1 MARSLV
7 PALQYEV
14 GSIVAPGDHIGSSSE
29 VSVGSG
35 AYVKSGQVYASVVGT
50 VHYSL
55 DHSSSNSKSVTV
67 VLPQGR
73 MLASG
78 RVLVVGQVI
87 LAKVERCAIQQVTVG
102 IVASFPAQ
110 SSEQSGFPTLLSDV
124 QEGVVRR
131 EEVSASVTA
140 EDLKMET
147 CFRPGDVI
155 LAKIVS
161 LGDGRRYL
169 LSTAEAEL
177 GVVRA
182 TCSTSGSTMIPISWN
197 EMQCPDTEA
206 REPRKCAKP
215 RDLPTAK
222 II

>member
-29 VSVGSG
+29 VSAGSG
-35 AYVKSGQVYASVVGT
+35 AYVKSGQVYASVVGEI
-50 VHYSL
+50 HYSL
-55 DHSSSNSKSVTV
+55 DPSSSETRKTVTV
-67 VLPQGR
+67 VLPKGR
-73 MLASG
+73 VLASE
-78 RVLVVGQVI
+78 RVLVVGQVV

-110 SSEQSGFPTLLSDV
+110 SSSSSEPSGVPTTPTLLLSNNSDV

-182 TCSTSGSTMIPISWN
+182 TCATSGSTM
-197 EMQCPDTEA
+197 
-206 REPRKCAKP
+206 
-215 RDLPTAK
+215 
-222 II
+222 

>member
-1 MARSLV
+1 
-7 PALQYEV
+7 
-14 GSIVAPGDHIGSSSE
+14 
-29 VSVGSG
+29 
-35 AYVKSGQVYASVVGT
+35 VKSGQVYASVVGEI
-50 VHYSL
+50 HYSL
-55 DHSSSNSKSVTV
+55 DPSSSDSKSVTV
-67 VLPQGR
+67 VLPNGR
-73 MLASG
+73 VLASE
-78 RVLVVGQVI
+78 RVLVVGQVV
-87 LAKVERCAIQQVTVG
+87 LAKVERCAIQQVTLG

-110 SSEQSGFPTLLSDV
+110 SSSEPSGIPMPTLLSEV

-182 TCSTSGSTMIPISWN
+182 TCSTSGSTMVPISWN

-215 RDLPTAK
+215 RDMSTAK